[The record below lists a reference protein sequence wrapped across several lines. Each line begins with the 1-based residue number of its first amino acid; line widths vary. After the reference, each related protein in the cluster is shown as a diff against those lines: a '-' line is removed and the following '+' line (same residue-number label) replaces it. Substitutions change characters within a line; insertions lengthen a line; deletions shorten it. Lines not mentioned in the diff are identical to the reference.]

1 MGLHSRALTR
11 DVCHCSL
18 LLCQVS
24 LSGRAV
30 VGYCCYCTGPLREA
44 EITLI
49 ALCPGRGCAHWLL
62 FIPQWCEVHG
72 KNNLFYSTALF
83 MPVKQSKVR
92 TFGQWPKMGAKRKL
106 SSGLKWLKCEPK
118 CLVVLTLPSLINDTQ
133 AVFLAV
139 QTSQPF
145 FPGSL
150 AVAEKQLPL

>member
-1 MGLHSRALTR
+1 MAEAGLQLPLNKKGSCGQRTLIRRLLKPWGSTPEHSHEMCAT
-11 DVCHCSL
+11 VPCC
-18 LLCQVS
+18 
-24 LSGRAV
+24 LSGRAG

-62 FIPQWCEVHG
+62 FIPQWCEVHS

-106 SSGLKWLKCEPK
+106 SSGLKWLKCQPK
-118 CLVVLTLPSLINDTQ
+118 CPHP
-133 AVFLAV
+133 V
-139 QTSQPF
+139 QSHP
-145 FPGSL
+145 
-150 AVAEKQLPL
+150 